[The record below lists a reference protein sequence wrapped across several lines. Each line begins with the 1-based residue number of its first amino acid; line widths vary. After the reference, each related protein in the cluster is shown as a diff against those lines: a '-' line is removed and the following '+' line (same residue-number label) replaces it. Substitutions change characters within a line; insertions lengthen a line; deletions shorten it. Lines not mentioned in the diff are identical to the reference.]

1 MNKYIY
7 QADGNYL
14 IETFDGNIIEPFK
27 TEEADAKKAVK
38 KTVKKSSKKT
48 TKTPSKKT
56 AKTPSKKTTKT
67 PSKKPS
73 EKPSEK
79 PSNCRVVKG
88 GCDRTNNHIGYIWGG
103 WDEVGAPAGI
113 GSHEIN
119 KLERIGG
126 CDGCKSGCDANEY
139 MSGLAINKCKNGA
152 SYEMSFDCCKLNK

>member
-27 TEEADAKKAVK
+27 TDDEPKKP
-38 KTVKKSSKKT
+38 VKKSSKKT
-48 TKTPSKKT
+48 AKKPSKKT
-56 AKTPSKKTTKT
+56 AKKPSKK
-67 PSKKPS
+67 SVKKSS
-73 EKPSEK
+73 EKT
-79 PSNCRVVKG
+79 SNCRVVKG

-103 WDEVGAPAGI
+103 WDEVGAPGGI

>member
-14 IETFDGNIIEPFK
+14 IETFDGNIIEPFQAK
-27 TEEADAKKAVK
+27 RDEAKKAVK
-38 KTVKKSSKKT
+38 KPSKKVVKKSSKKVV
-48 TKTPSKKT
+48 KKPSKKSV
-56 AKTPSKKTTKT
+56 KKQSKKT
-67 PSKKPS
+67 
-73 EKPSEK
+73 
-79 PSNCRVVKG
+79 SNCRVVKG

-113 GSHEIN
+113 GSHEIS

-126 CDGCKSGCDANEY
+126 CDGCKSGCDENEY

>member
-1 MNKYIY
+1 MNRYIY

-27 TEEADAKKAVK
+27 TEDKPK

-48 TKTPSKKT
+48 VKKSSNKPVKKSSNKPVRKSSNKPVRKSSKKT
-56 AKTPSKKTTKT
+56 VK
-67 PSKKPS
+67 
-73 EKPSEK
+73 K